1 MSGQR
6 RSVARG
12 AALATV
18 LGLVAAFV
26 SGLYAAPPAEAAAPP
41 VTRSPAEDVF
51 ARMSEAQRVGQVLM
65 VGTPATGV
73 SSAVGSAISQ
83 QHVGS
88 VILTGR
94 SYAGVTATASV
105 TKALRAKAT
114 STATAGVPLLISA
127 DQEGG
132 KVQVLQGTGFSRIP
146 SALTQGTWSTSTLT
160 SRARTWAGE
169 LRAAGVNLDLAPV
182 ADTVPS
188 AAFAPSNAPIGAY
201 DREFGFTTSRVGAHS
216 AAFTAGMRAGGVMT
230 AVKHFPGL
238 GRVTANTDTSSG
250 VTDRT
255 TTSTDPYLGPF
266 RDAVAAGSEVVMVS
280 SAVYTRI
287 DAKNPATFSPTVI
300 GGMIRRDMS
309 FRGVVVSDDIGHA
322 KQLAA
327 WSPGMRA
334 VKFLAAGG
342 DLVLT
347 VDATQAPA
355 ITTAIRARMADSPTF
370 TRQVHA
376 AALRVLTLK
385 QRMGLLRPDGAVRA
399 TDVDEDGAPDL
410 VGRRS
415 TGRLEVLRANGTGGW
430 RPALTG
436 NTASFSAADL
446 LLRAGDFTGDRH
458 VDVLARR
465 HSDGALLLYAGNGR
479 GMLAAPRVIG
489 TGWGA
494 VREVVAPGDVSGD
507 GHPDLL
513 AIDTQ
518 GRLRVYAGNGL
529 GGFTGGSRVM
539 GTGWGGI
546 DRLTAVGD
554 FDRDGS
560 PDLVARKA
568 STGDLLLYRTDGR
581 GGFRTGW
588 RLGTGWG
595 GMDTVLG
602 VGDFD
607 SDGHPD
613 VMGRKSGT
621 LYLYRGT
628 GSALRG
634 GTPVGSFSDIS
645 LVG

>member
-1 MSGQR
+1 MEPIALR
-6 RSVARG
+6 APVTFVLAVAMAVG
-12 AALATV
+12 LQAT
-18 LGLVAAFV
+18 
-26 SGLYAAPPAEAAAPP
+26 PARATAPP

-51 ARMSEAQRVGQVLM
+51 ARMTEAQRVGQVLM

-94 SYAGVTATASV
+94 SQAGVSGTASV

-114 STATAGVPLLISA
+114 ASATGGVPLVVAA

-132 KVQVLQGTGFSRIP
+132 QVQVLQGAGFSRIP
-146 SALTQGTWSTSTLT
+146 SALTQGTWSTSTHIA
-160 SRARTWAGE
+160 RARTWAGE

-201 DREFGFTTSRVGAHS
+201 DREFGFTTTRVGAHS
-216 AAFTAGMRAGGVMT
+216 AAFTSGMRAGGVMT

-255 TTSTDPYLGPF
+255 TTSTDPYLKPF

-287 DAKNPATFSPTVI
+287 DAKNPAAFSPNVI
-300 GGMIRRDMS
+300 GGMIRRDMN

-327 WSPGMRA
+327 WSPGTRA

-355 ITTAIRARMADSPTF
+355 ITRAIRARMADSPTF

-385 QRMGLLRPDGAVRA
+385 QRMGLLRPNGAVRA

-415 TGRLEVLRANGTGGW
+415 TGRVEVLRANGTGGW
-430 RPALTG
+430 RAAFAG
-436 NTASFSAADL
+436 NTASFSSADL
-446 LLRAGDFTGDRH
+446 LLRAGDFDGDGH

-479 GMLAAPRVIG
+479 GALAAPRVVG
-489 TGWGA
+489 SGWGA
-494 VREVVAPGDVSGD
+494 LREVVAPGDVTGD

-513 AIDTQ
+513 AVDPQ
-518 GRLRVYAGNGL
+518 GRLRVYGGNGL
-529 GGFTGGSRVM
+529 GGFLGGSRVM

-546 DRLTAVGD
+546 DRLAAVGD
-554 FDRDGS
+554 FDRDGN
-560 PDLVARKA
+560 PDLVARSA

-581 GGFRTGW
+581 GGWRTGW

-613 VMGRKSGT
+613 VLARRSAT

-634 GTPVGSFSDIS
+634 GTSVGSFGDIS

>member
-1 MSGQR
+1 MAR
-6 RSVARG
+6 RRG
-12 AALATV
+12 LLALGTV
-18 LGLVAAFV
+18 LGLVAAGA
-26 SGLYAAPPAEAAAPP
+26 GLHAAPPAEAAAPA

-51 ARMSEAQRVGQVLM
+51 ARMTEAQRVGQVLM

-73 SSAVGSAISQ
+73 STSVASAISQ

-94 SYAGVTATASV
+94 SHAGVSATASV

-114 STATAGVPLLISA
+114 SSATAGVPLVVAA

-132 KVQVLQGTGFSRIP
+132 QVQVLQGTGFSRLP
-146 SALTQGTWSTSTLT
+146 SALTQGTWSTSTLS
-160 SRARTWAGE
+160 SRARSWAGE
-169 LRAAGVNLDLAPV
+169 LRAAGVNLNLAPV

-201 DREFGFTTSRVGAHS
+201 DREFGYTTSRVGVHS
-216 AAFTAGMRAGGVMT
+216 AAFASGMRGGGVMT

-255 TTSTDPYLGPF
+255 TTSTDPYLKPF

-300 GGMIRRDMS
+300 GGMIRRDMN
-309 FRGVVVSDDIGHA
+309 FRGVVISDDIGHA
-322 KQLAA
+322 RQLAA
-327 WSPGMRA
+327 WSPGTRA

-355 ITTAIRARMADSPTF
+355 ITRAIRARMAASPTF

-385 QRMGLLRPDGAVRA
+385 QRMGLLRPNGAVRA

-415 TGRLEVLRANGTGGW
+415 TGRVEVLRTNGTGGW

-436 NTASFSAADL
+436 NTVSFSSVDL
-446 LLRAGDFTGDRH
+446 LLRAGDWDGDRH
-458 VDVLARR
+458 VDLLARR

-479 GMLAAPRVIG
+479 GMLSVPRVIG

-494 VREVVAPGDVSGD
+494 MREVVAPGDVTGD

-513 AIDTQ
+513 AIDAQ
-518 GRLRVYAGNGL
+518 ARLRVYAGTGL
-529 GGFTGGSRVM
+529 GGLVGGSRVM

-546 DRLTAVGD
+546 DRIAEVGD

-568 STGDLLLYRTDGR
+568 STGELLLYRTDGR
-581 GGFRTGW
+581 GGFRSGW
-588 RLGTGWG
+588 RIGTGWG

-613 VMGRKSGT
+613 VMGRKSGR

-628 GSALRG
+628 GAALRG
-634 GTPVGSFSDIS
+634 GTSVGSFSDIS

>member
-1 MSGQR
+1 MAR
-6 RSVARG
+6 RRG
-12 AALATV
+12 LLALGTV
-18 LGLVAAFV
+18 LGLVA
-26 SGLYAAPPAEAAAPP
+26 SGAGLHAAAPAEAAAAA
-41 VTRSPAEDVF
+41 VTHSPAEDVF
-51 ARMSEAQRVGQVLM
+51 ARMTEAQRVGQVLM

-73 SSAVGSAISQ
+73 SSAVASAISQ

-94 SYAGVTATASV
+94 SHAGVGAAASV
-105 TKALRAKAT
+105 TKALRARAT
-114 STATAGVPLLISA
+114 SSATAGVPLVIAA

-132 KVQVLQGTGFSRIP
+132 QVQVLQGTGFSRIP
-146 SALTQGTWSTSTLT
+146 SALTQGTWSTSTLA
-160 SRARTWAGE
+160 SRSRTWAGE

-216 AAFTAGMRAGGVMT
+216 AAFTSGMRAGGVMT

-255 TTSTDPYLGPF
+255 TTSTDPYLTPF

-280 SAVYTRI
+280 SAVYSRI

-300 GGMIRRDMS
+300 GGMIRRDMN

-327 WSPGMRA
+327 WSPGTRA

-355 ITTAIRARMADSPTF
+355 ITQAIRARMAASPTF

-385 QRMGLLRPDGAVRA
+385 QRMGLLRPNGAVRA

-415 TGRLEVLRANGTGGW
+415 TGRVEVLRANGTGGW
-430 RPALTG
+430 RPALAG

-446 LLRAGDFTGDRH
+446 LVRAGDFTGDRH

-494 VREVVAPGDVSGD
+494 VREVVGPGDVTGD
-507 GHPDLL
+507 GHPDLM
-513 AIDTQ
+513 AIDAQ

-529 GGFTGGSRVM
+529 GGFAGGSRVM

-546 DRLTAVGD
+546 DRLAAVGD

-568 STGDLLLYRTDGR
+568 STGELLLYRTDGG
-581 GGFRTGW
+581 GGFRSGW

-613 VMGRKSGT
+613 VMGRKAGT

-628 GSALRG
+628 GAALQG
-634 GTPVGSFSDIS
+634 GSSVGSFSDIS

>member
-1 MSGQR
+1 MARQR
-6 RSVARG
+6 RLAARS
-12 AALATV
+12 TV
-18 LGLVAAFV
+18 LALVAAGM
-26 SGLYAAPPAEAAAPP
+26 SGLYAAAPVEAVAPP
-41 VTRSPAEDVF
+41 VTHSPAEDVF
-51 ARMSEAQRVGQVLM
+51 ARMTEAQRVGQVLM

-73 SSAVGSAISQ
+73 SSAVGSAIAQ

-94 SYAGVTATASV
+94 SHAGVTATRSV
-105 TKALRAKAT
+105 STALQKKAT
-114 STATAGVPLLISA
+114 PSATAGVPLVIAA

-132 KVQVLQGTGFSRIP
+132 QVQVLQGTGFSQVP
-146 SALTQGTWSTSTLT
+146 TALTQGTWSTSTLT
-160 SRARTWAGE
+160 SRARTWAGQ
-169 LRAAGVNLDLAPV
+169 LKSAGVNLDLAPV

-201 DREFGFTTSRVGAHS
+201 DREFGFTTARVGPHS
-216 AAFTAGMRAGGVMT
+216 AAFTSGMRAGGVMT

-255 TTSTDPYLGPF
+255 TTSTDPYLKPF

-287 DAKNPATFSPTVI
+287 DAKNPATFSSTVI
-300 GGMIRRDMS
+300 EGMIRRGMG

-327 WSPGMRA
+327 WSPGTRA

-355 ITTAIRARMADSPTF
+355 ITQAIRARMAASPTF

-385 QRMGLLRPDGAVRA
+385 QRMGLLRPNGAVRA

-415 TGRLEVLRANGTGGW
+415 TGRVEVLRANGTAGW
-430 RPALTG
+430 RPALSG
-436 NTASFSAADL
+436 NTASFSSVDL
-446 LLRAGDFTGDRH
+446 LLRAGDFDGDRH
-458 VDVLARR
+458 VDVLTRR

-479 GMLAAPRVIG
+479 GALAAPRVIG
-489 TGWGA
+489 TGWGS
-494 VREVVAPGDVSGD
+494 VREVTAPGDVTGD
-507 GHPDLL
+507 SHPDLL
-513 AIDTQ
+513 AIDAQ

-529 GGFTGGSRVM
+529 GGFMGGSRVM

-546 DRLTAVGD
+546 NRLAAVGD

-560 PDLVARKA
+560 PDLVARTA
-568 STGDLLLYRTDGR
+568 TGDLRLYRTDGR
-581 GGFRTGW
+581 GGWRTGW

-595 GMDTVLG
+595 GMDTVIG

-607 SDGHPD
+607 SDGHAD
-613 VMGRKSGT
+613 VMGRRSGT

-634 GTPVGSFSDIS
+634 GTSVGSFSDIS